1 MRTFFAVVFD
11 DIVQNTTDVYT
22 DAAHNGLLGSADRMS
37 FQVISNVFTGG
48 PSLTVAVQHS
58 ADGRTWQPRSSVP
71 EIDRDLLNWTDTNN
85 HVVFYD
91 TAASVGCL
99 VRLRIALGGSATV
112 RVKITACG
120 RSRYRAPAPVTGIDL
135 GALAEVDPSTPDQDL
150 LDAETCRY
158 LALFSETFKQ
168 HKRIVRDGRA
178 ALRQEA
184 WDHRRL
190 TTRTARP
197 RHAEA
202 HCACAA
208 APTPLPSPCGDVKES

>member
-22 DAAHNGLLGSADRMS
+22 EAAHNGLLGSADRMS

-120 RSRYRAPAPVTGIDL
+120 RSRYRPPAPVTGIDIE
-135 GALAEVDPSTPDQDL
+135 AHVEADPFMTDADL
-150 LDAETCRY
+150 LDPEDCRG
-158 LALFSETFKQ
+158 LSLFSATFRSHNRMVQ
-168 HKRIVRDGRA
+168 DART
-178 ALRQEA
+178 ALRQDA
-184 WDHRRL
+184 WDRRFGP
-190 TTRTARP
+190 P
-197 RHAEA
+197 RL
-202 HCACAA
+202 AA
-208 APTPLPSPCGDVKES
+208 AEPSGGCLDGAREPALRECGCGKG